1 MPWIDPMQ
9 KSTESRADEPS
20 GDSKSSVGVWLSFYL
35 QKKNVLK
42 LFDKIIS
49 CKCRIFS
56 KFYTFSNIKPLTGI
70 GSIRFV
76 EGYRHLLQMG
86 IRHEINNTSG
96 AASSDTAPFLKMY
109 VQTNEE
115 NGRQHAIQSPQ
126 EGLKK
131 TKKPER
137 RTGLRAALFKCT
149 AQR

>member
-1 MPWIDPMQ
+1 MPIQPINIHN
-9 KSTESRADEPS
+9 KTCLVLLE
-20 GDSKSSVGVWLSFYL
+20 Y
-35 QKKNVLK
+35 KNNLLIFFNKGFKNKIKRCLK
-42 LFDKIIS
+42 AITNPGL
-49 CKCRIFS
+49 
-56 KFYTFSNIKPLTGI
+56 
-70 GSIRFV
+70 
-76 EGYRHLLQMG
+76 HLPTQRL
-86 IRHEINNTSG
+86 
-96 AASSDTAPFLKMY
+96 FLKMY